1 MIDQTKIKN
10 TEANSRQN
18 KKDYIELEEILQK
31 RGLLTKESIFRNIV
45 ENKNIR
51 QLGKILLAAT
61 FIAGGIAIAI
71 TAPNLLGVLE
81 KFNRQLSNDKRKS
94 LTKAFYNLQNNKLIQ
109 KSKRANKV
117 FFSITPKGQSVFI
130 KRYIKEIK
138 IAKQP
143 KWDHI
148 WRVVIFDIPIDKNN
162 ERDILRDRLKHMG
175 FFQFQKSAFIIP
187 FPCQKE
193 LEAILEYY
201 GLSQYVTYLEAQK
214 ISGEEKCRHYFNV

>member
-1 MIDQTKIKN
+1 MPNQAKIKN
-10 TEANSRQN
+10 ADSRQG
-18 KKDYIELEEILQK
+18 KKDYIELKEILQK

-51 QLGKILLAAT
+51 QIGKVLLAAA
-61 FIAGGIAIAI
+61 FIAGGITIAI
-71 TAPNLLGVLE
+71 TASNLLGTLGKLNR
-81 KFNRQLSNDKRKS
+81 KFSNDKRKS
-94 LTKAFYNLQNNKLIQ
+94 LTKAFYNLQNNKLIK
-109 KSKRANKV
+109 KSKRASRV
-117 FFSITPKGQSVFI
+117 FFSITPKGQSIFI

-162 ERDILRDRLKHMG
+162 ERDILRDRLKHLG

-193 LEAILEYY
+193 LETILEYY
-201 GLSQYVTYLEAQK
+201 SLSNYVTYLETQK